1 MEKMVSQNSKPIEP
15 LCMFGPGGDFV
26 KTWPR
31 GSVFSRKSEDKK
43 LTKIV
48 GSLGEIIY
56 RLLTS
61 AESQRHIRL
70 AGELSGQIGKLKY
83 ASKSS
88 STVEIADSSSGSVG
102 KSHRLFSGEPM
113 LFADDWRA
121 GVRTGHK
128 PKHHVRPHRRT
139 SKKRSSG
146 VIDGQGTLFE
156 VNLKSA

>member
-1 MEKMVSQNSKPIEP
+1 MVSHNPKPIEP
-15 LCMFGPGGDFV
+15 VCMFGPGGDFV
-26 KTWPR
+26 SAWPA
-31 GSVFSRKSEDKK
+31 GSLFSRKPEDKK

-61 AESQRHIRL
+61 SESLRHVRL
-70 AGELSGQIGKLKY
+70 AGELSGQMGKLKY
-83 ASKSS
+83 ASKPSNG
-88 STVEIADSSSGSVG
+88 VQVADSSSSSVG

-121 GVRTGHK
+121 GARTGRK
-128 PKHHVRPHRRT
+128 PKHHVRSHRRT
-139 SKKRSSG
+139 SKKRTSG

-156 VNLKSA
+156 ANLKSA

>member
-1 MEKMVSQNSKPIEP
+1 MVSHNAKSIEP
-15 LCMFGPGGDFV
+15 LCMFGPGGDFTS
-26 KTWPR
+26 TWPR

-56 RLLTS
+56 RLLTTS
-61 AESQRHIRL
+61 ESQRHVRL
-70 AGELSGQIGKLKY
+70 AGELSEQMGKLKY
-83 ASKSS
+83 ANKSS
-88 STVEIADSSSGSVG
+88 NGDEVADSSSSSVG

-121 GVRTGHK
+121 GVRSGHK
-128 PKHHVRPHRRT
+128 PKHHVRSHRRT
-139 SKKRSSG
+139 SKKRTSG

-156 VNLKSA
+156 ANLKSA